1 MYTIVRKLFT
11 DTISRKTRTTALIYI
26 YREWNVVP
34 LIGNFG
40 GRVGYYRF
48 LQSPPIPRMLP
59 SFFII
64 FIIIIIII
72 KGECGNTTPLNSL
85 NFLKQGWVWGNSP
98 YEKLWNHL
106 DKSEKR
112 DFGLTKSIFWKNIQS
127 QQLILID

>member
-59 SFFII
+59 SFFFFFF
-64 FIIIIIII
+64 FIS
-72 KGECGNTTPLNSL
+72 THMSL
-85 NFLKQGWVWGNSP
+85 FELSLLINLKESV
-98 YEKLWNHL
+98 E
-106 DKSEKR
+106 
-112 DFGLTKSIFWKNIQS
+112 IQ
-127 QQLILID
+127 LP